1 MSTLL
6 RGRNDS
12 TERWERRSGWCVE
25 SWRSDRLDSL
35 AWGAI
40 FLWAALVL
48 LAEAVDYAAGFAW
61 WDGWG
66 VFFTGAGVVVLLEAA
81 MRLLMPEYRASWWW
95 TLVVGAI
102 LLSIGL
108 DNWGGW
114 AGVWALVM
122 AAIGL
127 GTLRS
132 VFARGT

>member
-12 TERWERRSGWCVE
+12 TERWERRRGWCVE
-25 SWRSDRLDSL
+25 WWRSDRLDSL
-35 AWGAI
+35 VWAAI

-48 LAEAVDYAAGFAW
+48 LAQAVHHAASFAW

-81 MRLLMPEYRASWWW
+81 IRLLMPEYRASWWW
-95 TLVVGAI
+95 TLLVGAI
-102 LLSIGL
+102 LLCIGL
-108 DNWGGW
+108 DSWDGW
-114 AGVWALVM
+114 AWVWALVM

-127 GTLRS
+127 AIWRS
-132 VFARGT
+132 ALARKT